1 MIKSYIDESD
11 FTLLSLSSKGIFN
24 KTVPAKLQTYMCLS
38 KPIIGLISGE
48 AEDIIRNA
56 NCGITLD
63 TSKIEKSVEKIIETV
78 NFDKSKKNFLAK
90 MAEIL

>member
-1 MIKSYIDESD
+1 MNLILHCYPSVLKEFLI
-11 FTLLSLSSKGIFN
+11 

-63 TSKIEKSVEKIIETV
+63 TSKIEKIG
-78 NFDKSKKNFLAK
+78 
-90 MAEIL
+90 